1 VTDEPAPNL
10 QVVPG
15 SERGAVPGAQPAG
28 PLDPAQVVDVTLVL
42 RRRGELPASVS
53 AGGQV
58 LDRTELA
65 QVAGANPADIE
76 LVDRVLTGL
85 GLSIR
90 SSDPATRLVRV
101 AGPVGR
107 LAQVFGTRLELV
119 NSPHPGS
126 GDPTVHRHRTGELS
140 VPAELGQVVVAVL
153 GLDDRPQ
160 ARAHIRWA
168 PGAPG
173 PAATG
178 AASFTPLQLGAAYR
192 FPAGTDGAGQNLAII
207 ELGGGYADSDL
218 QTYFAGLGVPVPK
231 VTAVGV
237 DGAVNVP
244 GQDPQGA
251 DGEVLLDIEVAGAL
265 APAAA
270 LLVYFAPNSD
280 AGFLD
285 AVSTAAHAS
294 PAPTAMSISWG
305 QSEDA
310 WTAQARGALD
320 QAMADAAA
328 LGVTVTVA
336 AGDDGSSDRVTDG
349 AVHVDF
355 PAASPHALACGG
367 TALVADRAT
376 AVVTDETV
384 WNNPGHGATGGGVSD
399 AFGLPAW
406 QANIGVPARVGG
418 APGSGAPG
426 SGGPGSP
433 GRGVPDVAADADPAT
448 GYAVYVDGQARVIG
462 GTSAVAPLWAALVCR
477 LAQALGRPLGLL
489 QPALYATAVPGQP
502 VIGLR
507 DITSG
512 SNGAYRAG
520 PGWDACTGLG
530 VPDGTALLGRLR
542 AGAAARSR
550 NKAI

>member
-1 VTDEPAPNL
+1 MTDEPAPNL

-28 PLDPAQVVDVTLVL
+28 PLDPAQVVEVTLVL

-53 AGGQV
+53 AEGQV

-305 QSEDA
+305 QSEEA

-367 TALVADRAT
+367 TALHADPAT
-376 AVVTDETV
+376 GAVTSETV
-384 WNNPGHGATGGGVSD
+384 WQDPGHGATGGGVSHD
-399 AFGLPAW
+399 FPLPVW
-406 QANIGVPARVGG
+406 QEAVGVPLRAGDL
-418 APGSGAPG
+418 GSGK
-426 SGGPGSP
+426 

-448 GYAVYVDGQARVIG
+448 GYAVYVDGQAQVFG

-489 QPALYATAVPGQP
+489 QPALYAGAQAGQP
-502 VIGLR
+502 APGLR

-512 SNGAYRAG
+512 SNGAYTAG

-530 VPDGTALLGRLR
+530 VPDGVALLEHLR
-542 AGAAARSR
+542 QAAPT
-550 NKAI
+550 